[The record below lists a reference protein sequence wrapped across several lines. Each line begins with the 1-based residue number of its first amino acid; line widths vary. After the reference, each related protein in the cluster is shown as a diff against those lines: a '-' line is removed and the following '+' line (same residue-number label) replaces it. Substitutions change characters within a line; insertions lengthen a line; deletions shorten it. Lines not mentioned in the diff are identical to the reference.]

1 MKRYKTRP
9 GIVLT
14 SIAGQYV
21 LVAVKSLRSICP
33 YSAQVN
39 ETTAFCWRML
49 EEGTDFE
56 SLLAGLSE
64 EYEIDDM
71 ETARADLTELL
82 EQMISANY
90 LIEEP

>member
-9 GIVLT
+9 GVVLT
-14 SIAGQYV
+14 SIAGRYV
-21 LVAVKSLRSICP
+21 LVAVKSLRDICP
-33 YSAQVN
+33 FSAEIN

-56 SLLAGLSE
+56 SLLAGLTKQ
-64 EYEIDDM
+64 YEIDDP
-71 ETARADLTELL
+71 ETARGDLEELL
-82 EQMISANY
+82 EQMKSANY